1 MRLFRGR
8 VFSLASILSFIVGFA
23 MIGSITFLPTL
34 LQYVSGASA
43 TSSGL
48 RMLPLV
54 VGLLLTAIASGTIVG
69 RTGKYRMFPIAG
81 AAITA
86 IGVFLMS
93 RLDQHTPIW
102 VESLYFLILGAGIG
116 LIMQIL
122 TLIVQNTAEYRDLGT
137 ATSGVTFFRTLGGAF
152 GAAVLGSIYTNQLEN
167 RLPAALLQAG
177 VPPEA
182 ATSPEALHALPPAQQ
197 APLIE
202 AYAESLHNVFLYA
215 VPIAL
220 LALVIAIFLPQVTLR
235 GGGGTTGTG
244 EGFAM
249 PEGADADTQLENII
263 GKVLRKKGA
272 SAAPEV
278 LAASGSSLDIP
289 MSWGVMGVYLRD
301 AITGVGTQSS
311 IERSV
316 GVPPGVLRSFFDE
329 IVEAGYL
336 TRDGDTLRLTPR
348 GRVETD
354 LITTAWRAWLVQELH
369 DWLPA
374 DDVEIG
380 SGGTPAAI
388 GPTANGVVTD
398 VDRTGRHRDPH
409 GARVDAALDRIVVR
423 LVREGEQEPV

>member
-1 MRLFRGR
+1 
-8 VFSLASILSFIVGFA
+8 
-23 MIGSITFLPTL
+23 
-34 LQYVSGASA
+34 
-43 TSSGL
+43 
-48 RMLPLV
+48 
-54 VGLLLTAIASGTIVG
+54 
-69 RTGKYRMFPIAG
+69 
-81 AAITA
+81 
-86 IGVFLMS
+86 
-93 RLDQHTPIW
+93 
-102 VESLYFLILGAGIG
+102 
-116 LIMQIL
+116 MQIL

-152 GAAVLGSIYTNQLEN
+152 GAAVLGSIYSNQLED
-167 RLPAALLQAG
+167 RLPAALVQAG
-177 VPPEA
+177 VPPEV

-197 APLIE
+197 APLIN
-202 AYAESLHNVFLYA
+202 AYAEALHNVFLYA
-215 VPIAL
+215 VPVAL

-329 IVEAGYL
+329 IVDAGYL

-348 GRVETD
+348 GRIETD

-369 DWLPA
+369 DWLPP
-374 DDVEIG
+374 DDVEIE
-380 SGGTPAAI
+380 SGGATAAI
-388 GPTANGVVTD
+388 EPADAN

-423 LVREGEQEPV
+423 LVREGELEPA